1 MKKGISLSQRLKLRE
16 ENSWCSQWWWTSFVW
31 IPSNRNKIVFLS
43 CWFLLLRLE
52 MIRLVLS
59 HRSWE
64 ILVVLPFLF
73 HWWNLSASWSDS
85 ITFFDIVWKQ
95 LWNIKCKTNISTWW
109 KCLVSRQDRIFQS
122 KFKCN
127 DNYIT
132 SSLFRRLLR
141 KLIQRYK
148 CTSKYNELG
157 LLIVVIWYSS
167 LCLHIENFIR
177 ILFHLN
183 M

>member
-59 HRSWE
+59 NHSWE
-64 ILVVLPFLF
+64 KVVVLPFLF
-73 HWWNLSASWSDS
+73 HWWNLSTFWSDS
-85 ITFFDIVWKQ
+85 ITFFDIFWNQ
-95 LWNIKCKTNISTWW
+95 LWNIKCKINISTWW
-109 KCLVSRQDRIFQS
+109 KCLVFSCLDI
-122 KFKCN
+122 
-127 DNYIT
+127 
-132 SSLFRRLLR
+132 
-141 KLIQRYK
+141 LIILH
-148 CTSKYNELG
+148 TPL
-157 LLIVVIWYSS
+157 
-167 LCLHIENFIR
+167 LCLDCCSFLYCEEGIGLERCSRLSFGR
-177 ILFHLN
+177 RFYP